1 MSFLGGGFEGAGP
14 FPPIPGARPLVSLV
28 GAGPG
33 SADLITLRGARRI
46 AEADL
51 VLYDR
56 LVDPEL
62 LALARPEADKVFVGK
77 TPGAACAQQA
87 RIDAM
92 LVAAARAGRR
102 VVRLKSGD
110 PGVFARAAEEIAALA
125 AAGFAVEI
133 VPGVT
138 AASAAAAEAGRP
150 LTDRAGARTVVFA
163 SAHPADDAPPVAWA
177 AIAATG
183 GTLAIY
189 MGVARAAETARAL
202 IAGGAAPDS
211 AVEIVERAGSADV
224 RRTGTTLAALA
235 EAIRRRGVRNPALL
249 LVYPPQPASPVA
261 ATIVAAQRAPS

>member
-1 MSFLGGGFEGAGP
+1 MSFLGGGFDAADP
-14 FPPIPGARPLVSLV
+14 FPRPQADRPLVSLV

-33 SADLITLRGARRI
+33 STDLITLRGARRL

-51 VLYDR
+51 ILYDR
-56 LVDPEL
+56 LVDPDL
-62 LALARPEADKVFVGK
+62 LALARPEAEKIFVGK

-92 LVAAARAGRR
+92 LVEAARAGRR

-110 PGVFARAAEEIAALA
+110 PGVFGRAAEEIAALA

-133 VPGVT
+133 IPGVT
-138 AASAAAAEAGRP
+138 AASAAAADAGRP
-150 LTDRAGARTVVFA
+150 LTDRAGGRAVVFA
-163 SAHPADDAPPVAWA
+163 SAHPADDAPPVDWA

-183 GTLAIY
+183 ATIAIY

-211 AVEIVERAGSADV
+211 AVEIVERAGSADA
-224 RRTGTTLAALA
+224 RRTETSLAALP

-249 LVYPPQPASPVA
+249 LVYPPQSA
-261 ATIVAAQRAPS
+261 APSAIVEAEHAST